1 VKFLIPVTYLIG
13 PLALCVL
20 LASALVGAALI
31 AGRRRLAR
39 LEPSAQSRIALAAAV
54 APAFLGA
61 VFVGGASYDRL
72 LYGPADFCLHLQDSA
87 APSLILLL
95 SVAILAGRVLTYGI
109 QTIVVILRAVRLSL
123 VLSGASSKAFM
134 GCMVLPVEEPQAY
147 VLGVLKPRIYVSQ
160 GLLEQTN
167 EDDLAPVLAHERAH
181 AARRDPLRRL
191 IASAGLVL
199 HLPGIAHLLNRL
211 LTRTQEM
218 AADADAARLV
228 GNRVRVAEALVRFA
242 RLQASS
248 SGCDCRWRKVA
259 EALIRFARLQGPVR
273 SAAMKFGSG
282 DLEARVRELLDPHQ
296 RRGLSAVALV
306 GCSAALCLLA
316 LFAAHGLHYL
326 AQALLRLP

>member
-1 VKFLIPVTYLIG
+1 VKFLFPITYLFG
-13 PLALCVL
+13 PLALGVL
-20 LASALVGAALI
+20 LASSLVGAALM

-54 APAFLGA
+54 APAFLGV
-61 VFVGGASYDRL
+61 VFVGGASYDRVL
-72 LYGPADFCLHLQDSA
+72 SGPADFCLHLQDSA
-87 APSLILLL
+87 PPSLILLL

-109 QTIVVILRAVRLSL
+109 HTIVVILRAVRLSL
-123 VLSGASSKAFM
+123 VLSGASYKALM
-134 GCMVLPVEEPQAY
+134 GCLVLPVEAPQAY
-147 VLGVLKPRIYVSQ
+147 VLGILKPRVYVSQ

-199 HLPGIAHLLNRL
+199 HLPGIDHLLNRL

-218 AADADAARLV
+218 AADADAARTV
-228 GNRVRVAEALVRFA
+228 GDRVRVAEALVRFA
-242 RLQASS
+242 RLQ
-248 SGCDCRWRKVA
+248 
-259 EALIRFARLQGPVR
+259 GPVR
-273 SAAMKFGSG
+273 AAAMKFGSG

-306 GCSAALCLLA
+306 GCSAACCLFA
-316 LFAAHGLHYL
+316 LIAAHGLHYL

>member
-1 VKFLIPVTYLIG
+1 LIPIVYLIG

-39 LEPSAQSRIALAAAV
+39 LEPSAQSRIALTAAI

-61 VFVGGASYDRL
+61 VFASGAIYDIVL
-72 LYGPADFCLHLQDSA
+72 SGTADFCLHHHDSSE
-87 APSLILLL
+87 PSLILLL
-95 SVAILAGRVLTYGI
+95 SVAILAGRLLTYGI
-109 QTIVVILRAVRLSL
+109 QTIVVVLRAVRLGCAL
-123 VLSGASSKAFM
+123 PGAAPKAFM
-134 GCMVLPVEEPQAY
+134 GCLVLPVEEPQAY
-147 VLGVLKPRIYVSQ
+147 VLGFLKPRVYVSQ
-160 GLLEQTN
+160 GLLERTN
-167 EDDLAPVLAHERAH
+167 EDDLASVLAHERAH

-191 IASAGLVL
+191 IASLGLVL
-199 HLPGIAHLLNRL
+199 HLPGIAHLLDRL

-218 AADADAARLV
+218 AADADAAIVV
-228 GNRVRVAEALVRFA
+228 GDRIRVAESLVRFA

-259 EALIRFARLQGPVR
+259 EALARFTRLQGPVR
-273 SAAMKFGSG
+273 AAVMEFGSG

-296 RRGLSAVALV
+296 RRGLSPVALL

-326 AQALLRLP
+326 AQALLLLP

>member
-1 VKFLIPVTYLIG
+1 VKFLFPITYLFG
-13 PLALCVL
+13 ALALCVL

-39 LEPSAQSRIALAAAV
+39 LEPSAQSRTALAAAV

-61 VFVGGASYDRL
+61 VFVGGASYDRVL
-72 LYGPADFCLHLQDSA
+72 SGPADFCLHLHDSA
-87 APSLILLL
+87 PPSLILLL

-109 QTIVVILRAVRLSL
+109 QTIVAILRAVRLSL
-123 VLSGASSKAFM
+123 VLSGASDKAFM
-134 GCMVLPVEEPQAY
+134 GCQVLPVEEPQAY
-147 VLGVLKPRIYVSQ
+147 VLGILKPRVYVSQ

-167 EDDLAPVLAHERAH
+167 EYHLAPVLAHERAH

-191 IASAGLVL
+191 IASAGLVM
-199 HLPGIAHLLNRL
+199 HLPGIAHLLNQL

-218 AADADAARLV
+218 AADADAARMV
-228 GNRVRVAEALVRFA
+228 GDRVRVAEALVRFA
-242 RLQASS
+242 RLQ
-248 SGCDCRWRKVA
+248 
-259 EALIRFARLQGPVR
+259 GPGRATAVE
-273 SAAMKFGSG
+273 FGSG
-282 DLEARVRELLDPHQ
+282 DMEARVRELLDPHQ
-296 RRGLSAVALV
+296 RRGPSAVALI

>member
-1 VKFLIPVTYLIG
+1 VKFLFPITYLFG

-20 LASALVGAALI
+20 LASALVGAVLI

-61 VFVGGASYDRL
+61 VFMGGASYDRVL
-72 LYGPADFCLHLQDSA
+72 SGPADFCLHLDDPA
-87 APSLILLL
+87 PPSLILLL

-109 QTIVVILRAVRLSL
+109 QTIVIILRAVRLSL
-123 VLSGASSKAFM
+123 VLSGTSYKAFM
-134 GCMVLPVEEPQAY
+134 GCLVLPVEEPQAY
-147 VLGVLKPRIYVSQ
+147 VLGILKPRVYVSQ

-218 AADADAARLV
+218 AADADAARTV
-228 GNRVRVAEALVRFA
+228 GDRVRVAEALVRFA
-242 RLQASS
+242 RLQ
-248 SGCDCRWRKVA
+248 
-259 EALIRFARLQGPVR
+259 GPVR
-273 SAAMKFGSG
+273 AAAVEFGSG

-296 RRGLSAVALV
+296 RPGLSAAALL

-326 AQALLRLP
+326 VQALLRLP

>member
-1 VKFLIPVTYLIG
+1 VTLLFPITYLFG
-13 PLALCVL
+13 PLALGVL
-20 LASALVGAALI
+20 LASSLVGAALM

-61 VFVGGASYDRL
+61 VFVGGASYDRVL
-72 LYGPADFCLHLQDSA
+72 SGPADFCLHLQDSA
-87 APSLILLL
+87 PPSLILLL

-109 QTIVVILRAVRLSL
+109 HTIVVILRAVRLSL
-123 VLSGASSKAFM
+123 VLSGASSKALM
-134 GCMVLPVEEPQAY
+134 GCLVLPVEAPQAY
-147 VLGVLKPRIYVSQ
+147 VLGILKPRVYVSQ

-218 AADADAARLV
+218 AADADAARTV
-228 GNRVRVAEALVRFA
+228 GDRVRVAEAL
-242 RLQASS
+242 
-248 SGCDCRWRKVA
+248 G
-259 EALIRFARLQGPVR
+259 RFARLQGPVR
-273 SAAMKFGSG
+273 AAAMEFGSG

-296 RRGLSAVALV
+296 CRGLSAVALV
-306 GCSAALCLLA
+306 GGSAAVCLLA

>member
-1 VKFLIPVTYLIG
+1 VKFLFPITYFFG
-13 PLALCVL
+13 PLALCVI
-20 LASALVGAALI
+20 LASALVGAAMI

-61 VFVGGASYDRL
+61 VFAWGAIYDIVL
-72 LYGPADFCLHLQDSA
+72 SGPADFCLRPHDSA

-95 SVAILAGRVLTYGI
+95 SVAILAGRVLTCGI
-109 QTIVVILRAVRLSL
+109 QTIGAVLRAARLGRAL
-123 VLSGASSKAFM
+123 PGVAPKAFM
-134 GCMVLPVEEPQAY
+134 GCLVLPIEEPQAY
-147 VLGVLKPRIYVSQ
+147 VLGILKPRVYVSR
-160 GLLEQTN
+160 GLLERTS
-167 EDDLAPVLAHERAH
+167 EDNLAPVLAHERAH

-199 HLPGIAHLLNRL
+199 HLPGIAHLLDRL

-218 AADADAARLV
+218 AADADAARTV
-228 GNRVRVAEALVRFA
+228 GDPVRVAEALVRFA

-248 SGCDCRWRKVA
+248 SGCDCRWRKVS
-259 EALIRFARLQGPVR
+259 EALVRFVRLQGPVR
-273 SAAMKFGSG
+273 AAASEFGSG

-296 RRGLSAVALV
+296 RRGLSAGALV

-316 LFAAHGLHYL
+316 LFVAHGLHYL

>member
-1 VKFLIPVTYLIG
+1 VKFLFPIAYLVG

-61 VFVGGASYDRL
+61 VFVGGVSYDRVL
-72 LYGPADFCLHLQDSA
+72 SGPADFCLPLHDSA

-123 VLSGASSKAFM
+123 VLSGASYKAFM
-134 GCMVLPVEEPQAY
+134 DCLVLPVEEPQAY
-147 VLGVLKPRIYVSQ
+147 VLGILKPRVYVSQ

-181 AARRDPLRRL
+181 VTRRDPLRRL

-218 AADADAARLV
+218 AADAEAARTV
-228 GNRVRVAEALVRFA
+228 GDRARVAEALVRFA
-242 RLQASS
+242 RL
-248 SGCDCRWRKVA
+248 R
-259 EALIRFARLQGPVR
+259 GPVR
-273 SAAMKFGSG
+273 AAAMEFGSG
-282 DLEARVRELLDPHQ
+282 DLEARVRELLDPRQ
-296 RRGLSAVALV
+296 RRGLSTVALA

>member
-1 VKFLIPVTYLIG
+1 MKFLFPITYLIG

-61 VFVGGASYDRL
+61 VFVGGASYDRVL
-72 LYGPADFCLHLQDSA
+72 SGPADFCLRLHDSA

-95 SVAILAGRVLTYGI
+95 SVAILVGRVLTYGI

-123 VLSGASSKAFM
+123 VLSGASYKAFM
-134 GCMVLPVEEPQAY
+134 GCLVLPVEEPQAY
-147 VLGVLKPRIYVSQ
+147 VLGVLKPRVYVSQ

-167 EDDLAPVLAHERAH
+167 EDDLASVLAHERAH

-199 HLPGIAHLLNRL
+199 HLPGIAHLLNQL
-211 LTRTQEM
+211 LTRTQ
-218 AADADAARLV
+218 DAKTV
-228 GNRVRVAEALVRFA
+228 
-242 RLQASS
+242 
-248 SGCDCRWRKVA
+248 
-259 EALIRFARLQGPVR
+259 
-273 SAAMKFGSG
+273 
-282 DLEARVRELLDPHQ
+282 
-296 RRGLSAVALV
+296 
-306 GCSAALCLLA
+306 CSAGGR
-316 LFAAHGLHYL
+316 HN
-326 AQALLRLP
+326 

>member
-1 VKFLIPVTYLIG
+1 VKYLFFITYLFG
-13 PLALCVL
+13 SLALYVV
-20 LASALVGAALI
+20 LASALVGAVVT

-61 VFVGGASYDRL
+61 VFEGGAIYDIVL
-72 LYGPADFCLHLQDSA
+72 SGPADFCLRPHDSA

-95 SVAILAGRVLTYGI
+95 SVAILAGRVLTCGI
-109 QTIVVILRAVRLSL
+109 QTIVDVVRAVRLGRAL
-123 VLSGASSKAFM
+123 PGAAPKAFM
-134 GCMVLPVEEPQAY
+134 DCLVLPVEEPQSY
-147 VLGVLKPRIYVSQ
+147 VLGLLKPRVYISR
-160 GLLEQTN
+160 GLLKQTN

-199 HLPGIAHLLNRL
+199 HLPGIAHLLDRL

-218 AADADAARLV
+218 AADADAARTV
-228 GNRVRVAEALVRFA
+228 GDPVRVAESLVRFA
-242 RLQASS
+242 RLQ
-248 SGCDCRWRKVA
+248 
-259 EALIRFARLQGPVR
+259 GPGRATAVE
-273 SAAMKFGSG
+273 FGSG
-282 DLEARVRELLDPHQ
+282 DLEARVRKLLDSHQ
-296 RRGLSAVALV
+296 RCGSAPSAAALV

-326 AQALLRLP
+326 GQALLRLP

>member
-1 VKFLIPVTYLIG
+1 MKFLFPITYLIG

-61 VFVGGASYDRL
+61 VFVGGASYDRVL
-72 LYGPADFCLHLQDSA
+72 SGPADFCLHLHDSA

-95 SVAILAGRVLTYGI
+95 SVAILVGRVLTYGI

-123 VLSGASSKAFM
+123 VLSGASYKAFM
-134 GCMVLPVEEPQAY
+134 GCLVLPVEEPQAY
-147 VLGVLKPRIYVSQ
+147 VLGVLKPRVYVSQ

-167 EDDLAPVLAHERAH
+167 EDDLASVLAHERAH

-199 HLPGIAHLLNRL
+199 HLPGIAHLLNQL
-211 LTRTQEM
+211 LTRTQ
-218 AADADAARLV
+218 DAKTV
-228 GNRVRVAEALVRFA
+228 
-242 RLQASS
+242 
-248 SGCDCRWRKVA
+248 
-259 EALIRFARLQGPVR
+259 
-273 SAAMKFGSG
+273 
-282 DLEARVRELLDPHQ
+282 
-296 RRGLSAVALV
+296 
-306 GCSAALCLLA
+306 CSAGGR
-316 LFAAHGLHYL
+316 HN
-326 AQALLRLP
+326 

>member
-1 VKFLIPVTYLIG
+1 VKLLFPITYLFG
-13 PLALCVL
+13 PLALGVL
-20 LASALVGAALI
+20 LASSLVGAALM

-61 VFVGGASYDRL
+61 VFVGGASYDRVL
-72 LYGPADFCLHLQDSA
+72 SGPADFCLHLQDSA
-87 APSLILLL
+87 PPSLILLL

-109 QTIVVILRAVRLSL
+109 HTIVVILRAVRLSL
-123 VLSGASSKAFM
+123 VLSGASSKALM
-134 GCMVLPVEEPQAY
+134 GCLVLPVEAPQAY
-147 VLGVLKPRIYVSQ
+147 VLGILKPRVYVSQ

-218 AADADAARLV
+218 AADADAARTV
-228 GNRVRVAEALVRFA
+228 GDRVRVAEAL
-242 RLQASS
+242 
-248 SGCDCRWRKVA
+248 G
-259 EALIRFARLQGPVR
+259 RFARLQGPVR
-273 SAAMKFGSG
+273 AAAMEFGSG

-296 RRGLSAVALV
+296 CRGLSAVALV
-306 GCSAALCLLA
+306 GGSAAVCLLA

>member
-1 VKFLIPVTYLIG
+1 MKLLFPITYLIG

-31 AGRRRLAR
+31 AGHRRLAR
-39 LEPSAQSRIALAAAV
+39 LEPSAQSRIALAVAV
-54 APAFLGA
+54 APAFLSA
-61 VFVGGASYDRL
+61 IFVGGAIYDRVL
-72 LYGPADFCLHLQDSA
+72 SGPADFCLHLHDSA

-95 SVAILAGRVLTYGI
+95 SVAILAGRVLI
-109 QTIVVILRAVRLSL
+109 
-123 VLSGASSKAFM
+123 
-134 GCMVLPVEEPQAY
+134 
-147 VLGVLKPRIYVSQ
+147 
-160 GLLEQTN
+160 EQIN
-167 EDDLAPVLAHERAH
+167 EDDLASVLAHERAH

-199 HLPGIAHLLNRL
+199 HLPGIAHLINRL

-218 AADADAARLV
+218 AADADAVRTV
-228 GNRVRVAEALVRFA
+228 GDRAKVAESLVRFA
-242 RLQASS
+242 RLQAAS

-259 EALIRFARLQGPVR
+259 KALVRFARFQGPVR
-273 SAAMKFGSG
+273 TAAMGFGKG

-306 GCSAALCLLA
+306 GCSAACCLFA
-316 LFAAHGLHYL
+316 LIAAHGLHYL

>member
-1 VKFLIPVTYLIG
+1 VKYLFPITYLLG

-20 LASALVGAALI
+20 LASALVGVALI

-54 APAFLGA
+54 APALLGA
-61 VFVGGASYDRL
+61 VFVGGASYDRVL
-72 LYGPADFCLHLQDSA
+72 SGPADFCLHLHDSA
-87 APSLILLL
+87 PPSLILLL
-95 SVAILAGRVLTYGI
+95 SIAILAGRVLTYGI
-109 QTIVVILRAVRLSL
+109 QTIVVILRAVRLNL
-123 VLSGASSKAFM
+123 ALSGASYKAYM
-134 GCMVLPVEEPQAY
+134 GCLVLPIEKPQAY
-147 VLGVLKPRIYVSQ
+147 VLGILKPRVYISQ
-160 GLLEQTN
+160 GLLDQTN
-167 EDDLAPVLAHERAH
+167 EDDLAPVVAHECAH

-218 AADADAARLV
+218 AADADAAHTV
-228 GNRVRVAEALVRFA
+228 GDRVRVAEAIVRFA
-242 RLQASS
+242 RLQ
-248 SGCDCRWRKVA
+248 RP
-259 EALIRFARLQGPVR
+259 AR
-273 SAAMKFGSG
+273 ATATEFGGG

-316 LFAAHGLHYL
+316 LFTAHGLHYL

>member
-1 VKFLIPVTYLIG
+1 VKFLFPITYLFG

-20 LASALVGAALI
+20 LASALVGAGLI

-61 VFVGGASYDRL
+61 VFMGGASYDRVL
-72 LYGPADFCLHLQDSA
+72 SGPADFCLHLNDSA

-109 QTIVVILRAVRLSL
+109 QTIVVILRAIRLSL
-123 VLSGASSKAFM
+123 VLSGASDKGFM
-134 GCMVLPVEEPQAY
+134 GCLVLPVEEPQAY
-147 VLGVLKPRIYVSQ
+147 VLGILKPRVYVSR
-160 GLLEQTN
+160 GLLEQTH
-167 EDDLAPVLAHERAH
+167 EGDLAPVLAHEHAH

-218 AADADAARLV
+218 AADADAARTV
-228 GNRVRVAEALVRFA
+228 GDRVRVAEALVRFA
-242 RLQASS
+242 RLQ
-248 SGCDCRWRKVA
+248 
-259 EALIRFARLQGPVR
+259 GPVR
-273 SAAMKFGSG
+273 AAAMEFGSG

-296 RRGLSAVALV
+296 RRGPSAVALV